1 MPIDR
6 FPWDGFPAVWLHAE
20 ELEVKKHPDYAAA
33 KAGNLDSAFSL
44 VEALTSEE
52 VIDHL
57 AKVFSAHRPILTSV
71 HAIERDGVNAIP
83 EALADHLGHRLGWP
97 VDSEIVQTNVVG
109 HTGADGFTR
118 MARQAEFGGE
128 VKEGRIYCLVDDF
141 VGQGGTLAIMRGFL
155 LKGGGL
161 VAGATVLTGK
171 SYSANLMSTEGL
183 LQQLR
188 EKHGNE
194 LENWWN
200 NRFGFGYDCLT
211 NSEGRY
217 LLRTPTVNRIR
228 DRIAAAVE
236 D

>member
-6 FPWDGFPAVWLHAE
+6 YPWDGFPDVWLHAE
-20 ELEVKKHPDYAAA
+20 ERAVKMHPDYAAA

-52 VIDHL
+52 VILHL
-57 AKVFSAHRPILTSV
+57 AKAFGAHQPILASA
-71 HAIERDGVNAIP
+71 HAIERYGVNAIP
-83 EALADHLGHRLGWP
+83 EALADHLGHRLGWH

-118 MARQAEFGGE
+118 MARQAEFGGN
-128 VKEGRIYCLVDDF
+128 VKKGSVYCLVDDF
-141 VGQGGTLAIMRGFL
+141 VGQGGTLANMRGFL
-155 LKGGGL
+155 IAGGGF
-161 VAGATVLTGK
+161 VVGATVLTGK
-171 SYSANLMSTEGL
+171 SYSSNLMPEEKL
-183 LQQLR
+183 LKELR

-200 NRFGFGYDCLT
+200 ERFGFGYDCLT

-217 LLRTPTVNRIR
+217 LLRTPSFDRIR

-236 D
+236 S

>member
-6 FPWDGFPAVWLHAE
+6 FPWDGFPPVWLHAE

-57 AKVFSAHRPILTSV
+57 AKVFGAHRPILASA

-128 VKEGRIYCLVDDF
+128 VKKGRFTAWSMISS
-141 VGQGGTLAIMRGFL
+141 G
-155 LKGGGL
+155 
-161 VAGATVLTGK
+161 
-171 SYSANLMSTEGL
+171 
-183 LQQLR
+183 R
-188 EKHGNE
+188 EE
-194 LENWWN
+194 PW
-200 NRFGFGYDCLT
+200 
-211 NSEGRY
+211 
-217 LLRTPTVNRIR
+217 PTCV
-228 DRIAAAVE
+228 VFY
-236 D
+236 